1 LQSVEP
7 YATYAKNMA
16 RALNIAQPIIVVDTT
31 EEMVRLMRDLGSKKA
46 EEARIARGVYRP
58 SEDTILLNAERFE
71 EREGMYSTILHEWT
85 HAYTQRN
92 IDKLKA
98 VLATLDEARVREAG
112 KETLPDYY
120 KNAEPLVI
128 LNEIISNFV
137 ARIPK
142 PLFLAIMR
150 GQMSIETF
158 TEEAVKNINGDEY
171 VDIIEAVLPVIK
183 ENLANQ
189 KERYNG
195 KREEPIIIARWVVED
210 STQENERPQQYPYRG
225 RQRGGDEQAQYH
237 TGNDRGGTR
246 EDAQEVGYRHSISA
260 PSFYSNAEFAVLN
273 IKQDKATPEQWLKMI
288 PHMTTLESIRKALFG
303 KSKEEHDALMCTLS

>member
-1 LQSVEP
+1 MVMFGLSKKYKPTVYETFLNAKNPLNYELKDVKDYNNRQKYAEDAKEKGYDAIFYKDVVDGPPTKQDVYVVFNPNQIKSADPVTYDDAGNIIPLSERFNPEKEDIRYSLESVDP
-7 YATYAKNMA
+7 YASYAKNMA
-16 RALNIAQPIIVVDTT
+16 RALNIAQPIIVVDTV

-98 VLATLDEARVREAG
+98 VLASLDEARVREAG
-112 KETLPDYY
+112 EETLPDYY

-171 VDIIEAVLPVIK
+171 ADIIEAVLPVIK

-189 KERYNG
+189 KERY
-195 KREEPIIIARWVVED
+195 K
-210 STQENERPQQYPYRG
+210 
-225 RQRGGDEQAQYH
+225 
-237 TGNDRGGTR
+237 
-246 EDAQEVGYRHSISA
+246 
-260 PSFYSNAEFAVLN
+260 
-273 IKQDKATPEQWLKMI
+273 
-288 PHMTTLESIRKALFG
+288 
-303 KSKEEHDALMCTLS
+303 

>member
-1 LQSVEP
+1 
-7 YATYAKNMA
+7 MA
-16 RALNIAQPIIVVDTT
+16 RALNIAQPIIVADTT
-31 EEMVRLMRDLGSKKA
+31 EQFVRLMHDAGSKNP
-46 EEARIARGVYRP
+46 ERARAARGVYRP
-58 SEDTILLNAERFE
+58 SDDAIFINAEKFE
-71 EREGMYSTILHEWT
+71 KREDMFECILHEWT

-98 VLATLDEARVREAG
+98 ILATLDEERVKAAG
-112 KETLPDYY
+112 AELLPDFY
-120 KNAEPLVI
+120 KNESSLTI

-137 ARIPK
+137 GGTPK
-142 PLFLAIMR
+142 PLLLAIMR
-150 GQMSIETF
+150 GQMDIAEFVSEAMSVIKGNEYADIF
-158 TEEAVKNINGDEY
+158 EAVM
-171 VDIIEAVLPVIK
+171 PVVK
-183 ENLANQ
+183 ENLTNQ